1 MFKQIC
7 LLACLSA
14 SSIAAMANTP
24 VKGSVTDTNK
34 QPVPGANVWWL
45 GTTVGATTDEKG
57 NFEIPSV
64 TNTDRLLISFIG
76 YTTDTLVVTNP
87 NRPVKAV
94 LGGEVR
100 LGEVVV
106 SQRKAGTITSR
117 IEPLQTQKITYDE
130 LCRAAC
136 CNLAES
142 FETNASVDVSYSDA
156 ATGARQ
162 IKLLGLAG
170 TYVQMLTE
178 QLPNLQ
184 GAASPYGLS
193 YVPGPWME
201 SIQVS
206 KGTSS
211 VKNGYE
217 ALTGQINIEYKKP
230 QTSDPLSVNL
240 FASDAGRIETNVDG
254 NIKLNEHLSTG
265 LLLHYSRELGEHD
278 SNDDGFLDLPK
289 TEQFNGLNRWYYKK
303 GNYIFQAVA
312 NVLHEKRESGQI
324 AKHDKHIE
332 HPYKID
338 ITTNRGMFYTKNG
351 YILNHESNTSI
362 ALLLSGSYHNQD
374 SYFGNT
380 TYDVNQKNVYANLIF
395 ETEFTPVHK
404 ISTGAS
410 VVYDHYNEKLND
422 ARTEGLD
429 HLKLRRYETV
439 GGVYAQYTFTPS
451 EKFTLLTGI
460 RADAHTEHGMFVT
473 PRLHVKYTPFGEL
486 LNLRASVGRGFRTAN
501 VLVENSYLLASS
513 RKMVFASDLDPF
525 ESAWNYGASAHFTIP
540 VFNKSLS
547 LMMEWYYTDFQ
558 KQVVANLENPRQV
571 TFSNLDGRSYAQNA
585 QVEVSYPFF
594 RGFTLTSAFRWTDAK
609 TTYDGVLR
617 EKPLTN
623 RYKGLI
629 TASYQTRLKK
639 WQFDVTSQFNGKGR
653 MPDPGPDALWA
664 STFPS
669 YVSLNAQI
677 TKYFRTWSIYVGG
690 ENLTGYKQKN
700 PIIDAANPWGEDSRF
715 DASMVWGPMHGAKF
729 YVGVRWS
736 LPKKD

>member
-1 MFKQIC
+1 MFKSFC
-7 LLACLSA
+7 LLALLSA
-14 SSIAAMANTP
+14 GTFSIQAQTQ
-24 VKGSVTDTNK
+24 VKGIVTDSHNN
-34 QPVPGANVWWL
+34 PIPGANVWWL
-45 GTTVGATTDEKG
+45 GTTVGATTDDKG
-57 NFEIPSV
+57 NFEISSV
-64 TNTDRLLISFIG
+64 NETDKLLISFIG
-76 YTTDTLVVTNP
+76 YTTDTIRVTNP
-87 NRPVKAV
+87 NKSIKAT
-94 LGGEVR
+94 LEGEV
-100 LGEVVV
+100 LLDEVVI
-106 SQRKAGTITSR
+106 SQRKAGTISSR

-193 YVPGPWME
+193 YIPGSWME

-217 ALTGQINIEYKKP
+217 ALTGQINVEYKKP
-230 QTSDPLSVNL
+230 QNADPLSVNL
-240 FASDAGRIETNVDG
+240 FASDAGRIEANVDG
-254 NIKLNEHLSTG
+254 NVHLNPHLSTG
-265 LLLHYSRELGEHD
+265 LLLHYSRDMGEHD
-278 SNDDGFLDLPK
+278 ANKDGFLDLPK
-289 TEQFNGLNRWYYKK
+289 TEQFNGINRWYYKK
-303 GNYIFQAVA
+303 GDYMLQAVA
-312 NVLHEKRESGQI
+312 NIIHEKRESGQI
-324 AKHDKHIE
+324 GKHIAHNE

-351 YILNHESNTSI
+351 YIINHDTNTSI

-380 TYDVNQKNVYANLIF
+380 IYDVNQQNIYANLIF

-404 ISTGAS
+404 LSTGAS
-410 VVYDHYNEKLND
+410 IVYDHYNEKLND
-422 ARTEGLD
+422 TNVEGLNN
-429 HLKLRRYETV
+429 LKLRRFETV
-439 GGVYAQYTFTPS
+439 GGIYGQYTFTPS
-451 EKFTLLTGI
+451 DKLTVLAGI
-460 RADAHTEHGMFVT
+460 RADAHTQHGVFVT

-486 LNLRASVGRGFRTAN
+486 LNLRASVGKGYRTAN

-513 RKMVFASDLDPF
+513 RKMIFTPDLDPF

-547 LMMEWYYTDFQ
+547 LMLEWYYTDFQ
-558 KQVVANLENPRQV
+558 KQVVADLENPSQV
-571 TFSNLDGRSYAQNA
+571 TFYNLDGRSYAQNA
-585 QVEVSYPFF
+585 QIEASYPFF

-629 TASYQTRLKK
+629 TASYQTKLKK

-653 MPDPGPDALWA
+653 MPNPGEEALWKP
-664 STFPS
+664 TFPS
-669 YVSLNAQI
+669 YVALNAQV

-700 PIIDAANPWGEDSRF
+700 PIIDAGNPWGEDSRF
-715 DASMVWGPMHGAKF
+715 DASMVWGPVHGAKF
-729 YVGVRWS
+729 YLGVRWS
-736 LPKKD
+736 IPKNI